1 MSLIF
6 IPKLPSVSFT
16 TDRIVSNVRVV
27 TLSAEHLQPVVPSR
41 GDKVKVIL
49 GDEDKDQT
57 GQLLSID
64 SQVLIVVINLY
75 PSSFIFRS
83 IYFKYLLA
91 IQIIL
96 KSMRIDSSSEG

>member
-16 TDRIVSNVRVV
+16 TDKIVSNVRVV

-75 PSSFIFRS
+75 PSSASF
-83 IYFKYLLA
+83 LLVQGCGA
-91 IQIIL
+91 RAAFFAL
-96 KSMRIDSSSEG
+96 TSAPTMN